1 MLKVPDIE
9 NVISRARSGDDK
21 AVTEIISGLMPCV
34 EATAHLHSQSSVP
47 YQDLIQEGL
56 IGAVNSI
63 FSFDASREAGF
74 ATYAQRCISNSII
87 SAVRK
92 GNGKKQSVLNNSV
105 PLDDVL
111 ITAEPHK
118 SNPEAIVS
126 MNERIESIY
135 TFIST
140 QLTELE
146 RDTILLHIADESIAQ
161 IAQKL
166 DISEKSASNA
176 LARARKKLNSAF
188 NNI

>member
-34 EATAHLHSQSSVP
+34 EATAHLYSQSSVP

-74 ATYAQRCISNSII
+74 STYAQRCISNSII

-105 PLDDVL
+105 PLDDVS